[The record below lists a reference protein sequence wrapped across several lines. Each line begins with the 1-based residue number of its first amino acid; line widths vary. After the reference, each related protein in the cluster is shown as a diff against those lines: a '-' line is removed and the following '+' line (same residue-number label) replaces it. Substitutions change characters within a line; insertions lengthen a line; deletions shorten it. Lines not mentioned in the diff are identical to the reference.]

1 MNRLRLLCWT
11 LSIVSGLSLS
21 VQVANSA
28 IEGATPTSTTTGT
41 SAPAQAAAA
50 APAEEASTAPKVTK
64 EQRVEQWG
72 SQSVAVKANQ
82 AAQAMQAG
90 KYSAAISNFRSLI
103 GLDRNNED
111 FYLGLYSASSKS
123 ENWGQAVMALE
134 ELFDRKPE
142 LKGTYAKDFAE
153 ALKKAGREASEI
165 KAAEKLI
172 KKSNDNLLAT
182 KVQQLVDKSLYEEI
196 YIEPKKPEPVK
207 RVELDP
213 SKVHIHSSRLGL
225 NYETAFAQCE
235 NIVIADYVG
244 NEYDK
249 NRPPTYFT
257 PPKAKYHIVEYLKGA
272 PFNKAIALKYEF
284 HDEIISE
291 EKPADWKF
299 HESLFPKKGSRW
311 ILFIPNAV
319 PIDGMLHTYHGR
331 YGRQEYTE
339 ENYDKILKVIQEHR
353 GQT

>member
-11 LSIVSGLSLS
+11 LSIVSGLSLG

-28 IEGATPTSTTTGT
+28 VETSAATAPAAT
-41 SAPAQAAAA
+41 SAPAES
-50 APAEEASTAPKVTK
+50 APATSEAAAPKVTK

-72 SQSVAVKANQ
+72 SQNIAVRANQ
-82 AAQAMQAG
+82 AAQAMKAG
-90 KYSAAISNFRSLI
+90 KYVTAISNFRALI

-111 FYLGLYSASSKS
+111 FYLGLYLASAKQES
-123 ENWGQAVMALE
+123 WGQAVMALE

-142 LKGTYAKDFAE
+142 LKGTFAKEFAE
-153 ALKKAGREASEI
+153 ALKKADREPSEV

-172 KKSNDNLLAT
+172 KKGSNDNLLVS
-182 KVQQLVDKSLYEEI
+182 KVDALIEKSLYDEV
-196 YIEPKKPEPVK
+196 YVEPKKIVPVK

-213 SKVHIHSSRLGL
+213 SKVHIHTSRLGL

-235 NIVIADYVG
+235 NIVIAEFTG
-244 NEYDK
+244 MEMDK
-249 NRPPTYFT
+249 AHPPTYFT
-257 PPKAKYHIVEYLKGA
+257 PPKAKYHIEEYLKGA
-272 PFNKAIALKYEF
+272 PFNRAIAIKYEF
-284 HDEIISE
+284 HDEIITE

-299 HESLFPKKGSRW
+299 DESLLPKKGSKW

-331 YGRQEYTE
+331 YGRQEFTE
-339 ENYDKILKVIQEHR
+339 DNYDKILKIIQEHR